1 MTTNYDKIKNM
12 TIDEMAEMIT
22 NFNINSLCDYCVGC
36 ECFSEDDKDICEKG
50 LKQWLE
56 QGCEDEN

>member
-1 MTTNYDKIKNM
+1 MNNYERIKNM
-12 TIDEMAEMIT
+12 SIDEMAEMIT

-36 ECFSEDDKDICEKG
+36 ECFSEDDEDICDKG

-56 QGCEDEN
+56 QECE